1 MPWCEPCSRY
11 LTPSSMTDDGRCPH
25 CGADID
31 EAQRHTDQALDN
43 ERTPWHF
50 KLLVTAL
57 IAYLAWRV
65 IDLFM

>member
-1 MPWCEPCSRY
+1 
-11 LTPSSMTDDGRCPH
+11 MTDDGRCPH